1 MSAAPS
7 VWCLVLPCYSVH
19 HCAWLRTTMYLES
32 DSGHITSRTWQC
44 HIRVSR
50 DMASTISS
58 NISDSGHLRFWTS
71 RFRDLDLDL
80 EILRVSDLDPGDP
93 DPPDPPDTPKAP
105 LLGVNS
111 TAHWH
116 PQMAQIP
123 FVRRQT
129 WAIWDAY

>member
-1 MSAAPS
+1 
-7 VWCLVLPCYSVH
+7 
-19 HCAWLRTTMYLES
+19 
-32 DSGHITSRTWQC
+32 
-44 HIRVSR
+44 
-50 DMASTISS
+50 MASTISS
-58 NISDSGHLRFWTS
+58 TISDSGHLRFWIS
-71 RFRDLDLDL
+71 DSGHLDLDL
-80 EILRVSDLDPGDP
+80 EILRVSDLDLRDP

-129 WAIWDAY
+129 GSIWDAY

>member
-1 MSAAPS
+1 
-7 VWCLVLPCYSVH
+7 
-19 HCAWLRTTMYLES
+19 MYLES
-32 DSGHITSRTWQC
+32 DSEHITSRTWQC

-58 NISDSGHLRFWTS
+58 NISDSGH
-71 RFRDLDLDL
+71 LDLDL